1 MLTNTDQAGLLGRN
15 MLNIRNPLTA
25 LLGWDKLSSDC

>member
-1 MLTNTDQAGLLGRN
+1 MLTNIDQGELHGRN